1 MFGITLISFFIV
13 RLVPGDTVTALLG
26 SNYNEE
32 QAAILR
38 EKYGLDQPLYV
49 QYFIW
54 LSNVLRGDFGYSSFT
69 NQAVLDAILERIPVT
84 LELATLSVL
93 IALLIAIPLGTMA
106 ALNRNN
112 FFDYSASFL
121 GMIGISVPNF
131 WLGTLAILFFSL
143 HLGWFPSEGFV
154 PIQDGIF
161 ANLKSMILPAVA
173 LGTTVGAVTMRMT
186 RSSLL
191 EGVSKGRWIW
201 KHGLKNALIPVIT
214 VVGIQAGYLLGGSVV
229 IEQIF
234 SLPGI
239 GQLALQAISNRDYA
253 LLQGTILFIATA
265 FVLINLI
272 VDLIYGIL
280 NPKIRYD

>member
-1 MFGITLISFFIV
+1 MGRYIINRLLVSIPVMFGITLISFFIV

-106 ALNRNN
+106 ALTRNN
-112 FFDYSASFL
+112 F
-121 GMIGISVPNF
+121 
-131 WLGTLAILFFSL
+131 
-143 HLGWFPSEGFV
+143 
-154 PIQDGIF
+154 
-161 ANLKSMILPAVA
+161 
-173 LGTTVGAVTMRMT
+173 
-186 RSSLL
+186 
-191 EGVSKGRWIW
+191 
-201 KHGLKNALIPVIT
+201 
-214 VVGIQAGYLLGGSVV
+214 
-229 IEQIF
+229 
-234 SLPGI
+234 
-239 GQLALQAISNRDYA
+239 
-253 LLQGTILFIATA
+253 
-265 FVLINLI
+265 
-272 VDLIYGIL
+272 
-280 NPKIRYD
+280 